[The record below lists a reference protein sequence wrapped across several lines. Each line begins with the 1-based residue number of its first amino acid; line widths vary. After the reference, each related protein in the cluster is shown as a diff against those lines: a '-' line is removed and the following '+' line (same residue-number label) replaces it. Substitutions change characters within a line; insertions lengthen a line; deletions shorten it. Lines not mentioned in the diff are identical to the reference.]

1 MKTNCWLLIGTF
13 AATAAVAQVNTNKLP
28 EIPAPAN
35 APASAPAVAPAA
47 PVAAPATNTVAHA
60 KKKAVKKK
68 AVKKEAA
75 VKFTEL
81 AVSLNPGPAT
91 VDSANLN
98 LRGQAGLKGEV
109 VGHLKK
115 GDAVTVISQINL
127 DKHAAGEPS
136 QWAKILLPGDT
147 KAWVNTHFVDASNNV
162 VTAKKLN
169 LRAGPSENYSVIGML
184 QKGETY
190 NPVTVK
196 GDWIQIEAPKTAFAF
211 VAAMYLKQDAAAAP
225 APAPEATPVAVNP
238 APAPAPENTSVT
250 VPPTPAVVTTP
261 EAAAPAPVP
270 APTPAPAPEAA
281 PAPAVAAAPVEPVVE
296 TNVPPPGPRIVT
308 HEGYVRHTL
317 SLAAP
322 TAYELFDAGT
332 GNSINFLNS
341 PTTNL
346 DLSLYND
353 MQIDVTGEEG
363 MNPRWAATPVL
374 TVQKIIVLSS
384 NPPYESGKQTAT
396 PRAATN
402 RQIGAK
408 GHR

>member
-35 APASAPAVAPAA
+35 AAATIPAITPA
-47 PVAAPATNTVAHA
+47 PVTPAPATNTVAHA
-60 KKKAVKKK
+60 KKKAVKAKVVKK
-68 AVKKEAA
+68 AAPKKLDEI
-75 VKFTEL
+75 
-81 AVSLNPGPAT
+81 AVSLVAGPAT
-91 VDSANLN
+91 VESANLN

-136 QWAKILLPGDT
+136 QWAKILLPGET
-147 KAWVNTHFVDASNNV
+147 KAWVNTHFVDVSNNV

-225 APAPEATPVAVNP
+225 APAPEPTPVAVNP
-238 APAPAPENTSVT
+238 PVLAAAETTSVNVPPTPDVVTARDAAAPAPAPV
-250 VPPTPAVVTTP
+250 
-261 EAAAPAPVP
+261 
-270 APTPAPAPEAA
+270 PTPAPAPEAA
-281 PAPAVAAAPVEPVVE
+281 PAPAVAAAPAEPVVE

-363 MNPRWAATPVL
+363 MNPRWKDTPVL

-384 NPPYESGKQTAT
+384 NPPYEAGKQTAT
-396 PRAATN
+396 PRVTTN
-402 RQIGAK
+402 RQLGAK